1 MTIIIANP
9 PLDACG
15 TDPVTITLPVA
26 SATTDGYLSAADWN
40 TFNNKGIGVGT
51 VTSIGSDVYGLSIIA
66 QTNSLS
72 PLGTSVNVSLSG
84 ILEVPLANINA
95 IGSRNNTTF
104 LRGDGTWAAPT
115 LPFSVSEP
123 LRLHSGV
130 LSLPVANATNNGYLS
145 KEDWIAFNAKGN
157 GTVTTITTS
166 STQVYGLSIS
176 ANSSGLSTGT
186 VNLSLSGTLNV
197 PVSRITA
204 TGTANSNTFLRGDG
218 SWHSAVTSVTGTGS
232 VAGITLSG
240 NVTSDGFL
248 TLGGTL
254 SVPVANINAPGIRN
268 NTTFLRGDG
277 SWAVPTS
284 YYVYGAGSVNGI
296 TLSGNSNTGII
307 SLGGTLTVPVA
318 NIQATGNKNSTT
330 FLRGDGTWDIPSI
343 TLTANYPLAVSGTA
357 SNKHISIPFA
367 SALTDGY
374 LTHQDWTVFNN
385 KGTLRKI
392 TAIGSSLYGLKL
404 ISQDNDLFNA
414 DTVNISLSGTLS
426 VPLAN
431 IEATGSRN
439 IATFLRGD
447 GTWREAVQAVEASG
461 SVSGITLTSSTTS
474 VGTSSIT
481 LSGELSVPLSSIEAT
496 GVRGNTT
503 FLRGDGTWQT
513 VGSVKSVGATGF
525 VSGLHLQVAPTLVGG
540 SGPITNTGTIMLGG
554 KLVVN
559 VEDIHTSGSTQI
571 PSSNNYLRGDGTWN
585 IPRSTVYAQAPLR
598 SINNAGDLPN
608 ASYVYMPRA
617 SSSSDGYLH
626 KDDFTIFFNKG
637 TIRTVTSIGA
647 PHFGLSI
654 IAQKPAYDG
663 SIVNLSLSGDL
674 RVPVPNIIATGVRN
688 STTFLRGDGTWAPV
702 SGGSGGGEGGQ
713 ATGSGT
719 VNGIT
724 LSGVGNLLLGG
735 AISVPVQNIEATGE
749 YNANTYLRGDGTWAE
764 IKVGPG
770 LSSEFKQDSYALN
783 STVVVVGNSAWATI
797 YDGFLGGAPLTVGTV
812 FEIQGTAG
820 VQSVGAG
827 QYIIDGHYPGR
838 KYRVVAIETFPEY
851 TPGNP
856 HYFFAGQSGNE
867 YCKIAYDDTGELIS
881 TNWYQTVEPDPY
893 NSNVLRYVPHN
904 YIMVNN
910 GGYEFTT
917 GAGYTINVIDYT
929 GGISQTISIAD
940 TIGDV
945 ITLPITSIQAAG
957 DRTSS
962 TFLRGDGVWATA
974 GTVTSVT
981 GTGTVAGL
989 TLTGNVTES
998 GSLTL
1003 GGTLAVPVG
1012 NINASGTAASTTFLR
1027 GDGAW
1032 APTGTVTSVTGTG
1045 TVAGLTLSGTV
1056 TDSGELTL
1064 GGTLEVP
1071 TIAIAASG
1079 NRNST
1084 TFLRGDAVWA
1094 TTGTVTSVSGT
1105 GTVAGLTLTGDVTT
1119 SGELVL
1125 GGTLAVPVE
1134 SINASGIASASTF
1147 LRGDG
1152 SWSSAGTGTV
1162 TSVTGTGTVS
1172 GLTLSGTVTGS
1183 GNLTLGGTL
1192 SVAMSS
1198 LNASGTRS
1206 SSTFLRGDG
1215 AWATAGTVTSVSGT
1229 GTVSG
1234 LTLTGTITN
1243 SGSLTLGGTLS
1254 VAMSSL
1260 NASGT
1265 ADNTTFLRGDGVWA
1279 SVSSGSSTVPL
1290 SSIEAVG
1297 TLDNT
1302 TYLRGDGTWAT
1313 LPGGGGGG
1321 SGTGTVTSVYGTGT
1335 VSGIT
1340 LTGTV
1345 TDSGSLTLGGTLSVA
1360 MSSLNASGTA
1370 NNTTFLRGDGVW
1382 ASTGTVTSVSGTG
1395 TVAGL
1400 TLSGA
1405 ITNSGELTLG
1415 GTLAVSIES
1424 INASGT
1430 ADSTTYLRGDGAW
1443 VSTGTVTSVTGTG
1456 SVSGLTLTGTVT
1468 DSGELTLGGTLSVAM
1483 SSLNASGTRS
1493 SSTYLRGDGTWASTG
1508 TVTSVTGSGTVAG
1521 LTLTGTVTGSGQ
1533 LTLGGTLAV
1542 PVGNINASGTAD
1554 STTYLRGDGTWAT
1567 SGSVTS
1573 VSGTGTVA
1581 GLTLTGTVT
1590 GSGQLTLG
1598 GTLAVPVGNINA
1610 SGTADSTTY
1619 LRGDGTWATSGSVTS
1634 VSGTGTVAGLTLTG
1648 TVTSSG
1654 ELTLGGTLAVPVGNI
1669 NASGTPSGSTF
1680 LRGDGTWHNAVTSVS
1695 GAGGVSGLTL
1705 TGTVTGTGNL
1715 TLGGTLSVN
1724 IANINASGTADETT
1738 FLRGDGTWASVS
1750 GSGSTIDLTSVS
1762 SSIIPSANVTYDLGT
1777 SAYRW
1782 KDLYL
1787 SGNSIHLGNAVITTN
1802 LSGGIVLPAGS
1813 DVIVPIE
1820 NISATGTR
1828 NNTTY
1833 LRGDGTWATISGG
1846 SGSGGSGITVL
1857 SPQFEYDITSD
1868 YVNTDLVSSNP
1879 GILSQL
1885 TPHTIY
1891 PFNANSGQPQS
1902 VTLPWSIT
1910 VLGQTYSTIYVN
1922 QHSFITFGATP
1933 VTTLYGKTIDRN
1945 FYHDIFYSPKSIGV
1959 PALFLGTEVAQCI
1972 RYYHGTMAD
1981 GRFVIRFEK
1990 SAGRWGGAGDAVVN
2004 IYDNDFAWE
2013 MILDPAT
2020 PSTITISGKYKN
2032 NVSRFPGLWGLTD
2045 GTKLLE
2051 SFNINPA
2058 GPDLTFNTINL
2069 YFDSAHTTGT
2079 SVNNIKFSGPHVNT
2093 IIDGDTSYI
2102 NIDPWANAANVVKES
2117 DMLRI
2122 SAHDGIDIN
2131 SIDNAS
2137 FGLTKDAWLYAG
2149 FTPNTN
2155 PTHGGDL
2162 FLGAGDGPTE
2172 QAGMASFS
2180 GGKVDIIGGRSY
2192 TQSSISEIYGGN
2204 VSIYGGQTFSV
2215 LDGIGS
2221 SGNVNIVGGSAD
2233 YLVGGSVNITVG
2245 ESTNAHSH
2253 GSVNIKT
2260 ISDTNTINTWE
2271 FYGTSLTIPQN
2282 CSIKNSYG
2290 TVILDGNGV
2299 NVTTSNPTYDVN
2311 SSSTTIANIG
2321 YVKDLLATQVNHL
2334 SGKVY
2339 TVYTATTT
2347 DPFAST
2353 GYSYNLTS
2361 GVITVSSAT
2370 NLVIGGLTIDSNW
2383 VSTLGGTGW
2392 KQNNMD
2398 YPYAFKSPY
2407 AGGRIL
2413 ITTDN
2418 SNSYS
2423 SSYTGGYMNG
2433 IYYAT
2438 ATGSTDGWTVLTRAP
2453 EYSWDNWYQGYK
2465 NYTIPRRGD
2474 VVVVAAP
2481 ARVTTEVAITKLY
2494 VQTVNTISNAI
2505 GANTIPL
2512 SFVSYSPSVSN
2523 LTFNTSGGAASGT
2536 VYNGATSKTI
2546 DYSTIG
2552 AAPSAGSSSITTV
2565 GTVTAGTWNGSV
2577 IAGTYGGTG
2586 VNNGT
2591 KTITLGGNLTT
2602 SGAFATTLTVT
2613 AATNV
2618 TLPTT
2623 GTLITNAV
2631 TTLSSLASIGT
2642 ITTGIWNGTVI
2653 AGQYGG
2659 TGVANTGKT
2668 ITLGGNL
2675 TTSGAFATTLTVTAA
2690 TNVTLPT
2697 TGTLA
2702 TLAGAETLSSK
2713 TLTGIA
2719 GLGIRD
2725 TSAAFDVTI
2734 AATSSTTLTA
2744 GRTLTLDMVNA
2755 ARSIKLQGNIDLG
2768 GNLTTSGAFATT
2780 LTVTAATNVTLPT
2793 TGTLSTQAG
2802 TETLTNKRITS
2813 RVNSQA
2819 TPTTLAWNSDS
2830 YDIYVITALN
2840 NALSVSADAGT
2851 PTDGQ
2856 RMLFRI
2862 KDAGTSQAITWN
2874 TTVATP
2880 KAFRQ
2885 IGTTLPSNTFANKT
2899 TYVGCVYNGLD
2910 AYWDVIAVTTE
2921 V

>member
-1032 APTGTVTSVTGTG
+1032 APTGTVTSVSGTG

-1279 SVSSGSSTVPL
+1279 S
-1290 SSIEAVG
+1290 
-1297 TLDNT
+1297 
-1302 TYLRGDGTWAT
+1302 
-1313 LPGGGGGG
+1313 
-1321 SGTGTVTSVYGTGT
+1321 TGT
-1335 VSGIT
+1335 
-1340 LTGTV
+1340 
-1345 TDSGSLTLGGTLSVA
+1345 
-1360 MSSLNASGTA
+1360 
-1370 NNTTFLRGDGVW
+1370 
-1382 ASTGTVTSVSGTG
+1382 
-1395 TVAGL
+1395 
-1400 TLSGA
+1400 
-1405 ITNSGELTLG
+1405 
-1415 GTLAVSIES
+1415 
-1424 INASGT
+1424 
-1430 ADSTTYLRGDGAW
+1430 
-1443 VSTGTVTSVTGTG
+1443 
-1456 SVSGLTLTGTVT
+1456 
-1468 DSGELTLGGTLSVAM
+1468 
-1483 SSLNASGTRS
+1483 
-1493 SSTYLRGDGTWASTG
+1493 
-1508 TVTSVTGSGTVAG
+1508 
-1521 LTLTGTVTGSGQ
+1521 
-1533 LTLGGTLAV
+1533 
-1542 PVGNINASGTAD
+1542 
-1554 STTYLRGDGTWAT
+1554 
-1567 SGSVTS
+1567 VTS

-2245 ESTNAHSH
+2245 ESTNAHLH